1 MSGSGISWKLNICKS
16 APRSRQITTP
26 APTTQCLQAGCPPC
40 RPTNSVKALKAY
52 KHTDT
57 ISIILR
63 PHPYRQRSKKNACFY
78 FTCQVLSLAGQN
90 RFATVTDRPIS
101 PHANAASTFPREA
114 PESGNIPNNLIA
126 IQVLIRQ
133 SLVNR
138 VVCIYKGSPYSIT
151 ERRVPELIPV
161 LGSQPAGDVS
171 HKPDGRLPLLS
182 ARPACSYPRNP

>member
-1 MSGSGISWKLNICKS
+1 MLLLHVPI
-16 APRSRQITTP
+16 
-26 APTTQCLQAGCPPC
+26 
-40 RPTNSVKALKAY
+40 
-52 KHTDT
+52 
-57 ISIILR
+57 
-63 PHPYRQRSKKNACFY
+63 
-78 FTCQVLSLAGQN
+78 LSLAGQN

-101 PHANAASTFPREA
+101 PHANPAYTFPSEA

-138 VVCIYKGSPYSIT
+138 VLCIYKGSPYSIT

-182 ARPACSYPRNP
+182 ARPACSYLRNP